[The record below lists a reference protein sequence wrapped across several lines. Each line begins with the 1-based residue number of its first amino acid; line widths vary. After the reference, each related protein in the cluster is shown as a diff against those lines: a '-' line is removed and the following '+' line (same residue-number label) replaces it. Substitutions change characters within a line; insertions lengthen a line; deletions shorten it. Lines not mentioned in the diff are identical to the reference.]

1 MKNQENQPTEPSRRS
16 ARSDFPTVPKPKSGR
31 SAPPEPIAKSG
42 TEEAGVAALLNTIL
56 ADEFVLYA
64 KMLNYHWNV
73 RGMQFHSL
81 HPFLE
86 QLYKEQFEAVDDLAE
101 RVRTVGGTALG
112 SLAAML
118 QQARVKEQDGFPPD
132 PRAMIS
138 NLLRDLEMI
147 LESTRSAIEQ
157 MEEPFNDPGTC
168 NLLETLLEKQEKTA
182 WTLRTHLDMDF
193 G

>member
-16 ARSDFPTVPKPKSGR
+16 ARSDSPTVPKPKSGR

-64 KMLNYHWNV
+64 EMLNYHWNV

-101 RVRTVGGTALG
+101 RVRTVGGTAL
-112 SLAAML
+112 
-118 QQARVKEQDGFPPD
+118 
-132 PRAMIS
+132 
-138 NLLRDLEMI
+138 
-147 LESTRSAIEQ
+147 
-157 MEEPFNDPGTC
+157 
-168 NLLETLLEKQEKTA
+168 
-182 WTLRTHLDMDF
+182 
-193 G
+193 